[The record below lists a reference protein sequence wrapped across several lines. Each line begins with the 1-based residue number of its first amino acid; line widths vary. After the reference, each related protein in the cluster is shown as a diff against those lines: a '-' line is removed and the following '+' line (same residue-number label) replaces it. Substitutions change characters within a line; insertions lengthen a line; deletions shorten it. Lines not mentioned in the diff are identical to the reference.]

1 MSNQEPGLRPASEP
15 SAPPTPPMALQPD
28 GDWGR
33 EGWVSRTPSRLLIW
47 FGLVLI
53 ATSIAAAALVLWEMR
68 TDALD
73 KAQADLRR
81 LALSQ
86 SQTTFAALKG
96 ADLALLS
103 VINDLASNP
112 TSDDE
117 TRHRMLQ
124 SVVGTL
130 PQLKNL
136 FVTDAAG
143 NALYSARSDPPP
155 RVSSENQPY
164 FAAHRDGQ
172 IGPLITPSFRSRVDG
187 QWVFLLTRRMEN
199 ANGRFLGVVGVDID
213 PTYLSRQYAAIDLGP
228 HSAIALLTTDE
239 VMLARYPWKE
249 SRVGRQ
255 VENVA
260 LHDRMKIDKTG
271 STRGYSVSDRIDRLY
286 GYAALD
292 DYPVVV
298 RTVLDTSVVL
308 DEWWRHAYVAGI
320 WVIGVDTVIGALI
333 ALLVVQLRR
342 RERSDARFRD
352 FAEAASDWYWETD
365 GTLRFSYVSRAG
377 RGHAG
382 FPVHDALGRNLR
394 DLMITQP
401 GDQMLRQLEDDV
413 AAHRLFREFL
423 CQVRTSVGRIAHL
436 NLSGMPRFDRRGH
449 FIGYRGVARDIT
461 AVVEERSASSRANM
475 RFLYAMEHGA
485 NGFSFWDV
493 EDRFVVCNELY
504 RQRAGR
510 SAKFLVPGVTF
521 ERLYWESI
529 RLGDV
534 PSPPGRAAD
543 VLAERLAHHRVAAGE
558 PVIHDVNGRRLL
570 ARDLRTPDGGTLI
583 VWTDITD
590 ATEGARPIEIKPAEV
605 KGPRAL

>member
-1 MSNQEPGLRPASEP
+1 MGLDMSTQDPSAAGAPPAFEPPGLS
-15 SAPPTPPMALQPD
+15 
-28 GDWGR
+28 R
-33 EGWVSRTPSRLLIW
+33 EAGPWMGRTPSRLLIW
-47 FGLVLI
+47 FGVVLI
-53 ATSIAAAALVLWEMR
+53 AASMAAAALVLWQMR
-68 TDALD
+68 SDALE
-73 KAQADLRR
+73 KAQQDLRR

-86 SQTTFAALKG
+86 SQETLAALKG

-103 VINDLASNP
+103 IINDLASNP

-124 SVVGTL
+124 SIVPTL

-136 FVTDAAG
+136 FVTDAQG
-143 NALYSARSDPPP
+143 NALYSARSFPPP
-155 RVSSENQPY
+155 RLSATEQPY
-164 FAAHRDGQ
+164 FAAHRAGQ
-172 IGPLITPSFRSRVDG
+172 MGPLVTPSFRSRVDG
-187 QWVFLLTRRMEN
+187 QWVFLITRRLED
-199 ANGRFLGVVGVDID
+199 ATGHFLGVVGADID
-213 PTYLSRQYAAIDLGP
+213 PVYLAKQYAAIDLGP
-228 HSAIALLTTDE
+228 NSVIALLTADE
-239 VMLARYPWKE
+239 VMLVRYPWKDD
-249 SRVGRQ
+249 RVGRAI
-255 VENVA
+255 ENFA
-260 LHDRMKIDKTG
+260 LHERLEHAKIG
-271 STRGYSVSDRIDRLY
+271 STRTLSASDHIDRLY

-320 WVIGVDTVIGALI
+320 WVVVADFVIATLI
-333 ALLVVQLRR
+333 ALLVLQLRR

-365 GTLRFSYVSRAG
+365 EDLRFSYVSRAG
-377 RGHAG
+377 HAHAG
-382 FPVHDALGRNLR
+382 YPVHDALGRSLR

-401 GDQMLRQLEDDV
+401 GDLMLRQLEDDI
-413 AAHRLFREFL
+413 AAQRLFREFL
-423 CQVRTSVGRIAHL
+423 CQVRTPSGRIAHL
-436 NLSGMPRFDRRGH
+436 NLSGMPRFDARGD
-449 FIGYRGVARDIT
+449 FVGYRGVARDIT

-485 NGFSFWDV
+485 NGFSFWDA

-504 RQRAGR
+504 RRRSGR

-521 ERLYWESI
+521 ERFNWESI

-534 PSPPGRAAD
+534 SSPPGRAAE
-543 VLAERLAHHRVAAGE
+543 VQAERLARHRAAAGE
-558 PVIHDVNGRRLL
+558 PVIHDVSGRRLL

-590 ATEGARPIEIKPAEV
+590 ATEGARPIEV
-605 KGPRAL
+605 KGPRAI